1 MAECVVITG
10 TGLACALGRNPA
22 EVFAALLAGK
32 TGIQLLEDRTSEG
45 LSGVLGAPAVPLE
58 PNSVEMPPRLAGLMN
73 KHLSLLHH
81 ATHQA
86 LAAASPDRSFMPPEE
101 IGFFAGMGMV
111 DYGIA
116 DLLPAVLKS
125 RDLHGN
131 LNYGQFYAQGY
142 REIYPLWPLAML
154 NNVAF
159 CQVAIALTI
168 RGANAV
174 FSPHADAAVQALAE
188 GVASLQQENT
198 KLVLAGGVGETL
210 SPQSLNRARLAGI
223 LVPTVGTT
231 KGCQPFAAQRQG
243 TVLGE
248 GSAMVALQ
256 WETDARARGARTLAR
271 LAGFG
276 FSCDTMQLSTS
287 SAADGLARAMRQAL
301 QRAQIEPAAVDL
313 LMAHGDGTV
322 RGDSYE
328 LDAIDQVFTGRS
340 ATLPVYASK
349 GALGHL
355 LAAGP
360 ALDLVLATEMIQNQI
375 VPPCPFSFPLD
386 SRAHFVVAAD
396 RVLPVRLNTVLIN
409 ACSPEGTCA
418 AMVVQSIS

>member
-1 MAECVVITG
+1 
-10 TGLACALGRNPA
+10 
-22 EVFAALLAGK
+22 
-32 TGIQLLEDRTSEG
+32 
-45 LSGVLGAPAVPLE
+45 
-58 PNSVEMPPRLAGLMN
+58 
-73 KHLSLLHH
+73 
-81 ATHQA
+81 
-86 LAAASPDRSFMPPEE
+86 
-101 IGFFAGMGMV
+101 MGMV

-116 DLLPAVLKS
+116 DLLPAILKS

-188 GVASLQQENT
+188 GVASLQQGST

-210 SPQSLNRARLAGI
+210 SPLSLNRARLAGI
-223 LVPTVGTT
+223 LVPTVDTI
-231 KGCQPFAAQRQG
+231 KGCQPFAAHRQG

-256 WETDARARGARTLAR
+256 RETDARARGARTLAR
-271 LAGFG
+271 LTGFG
-276 FSCDTMQLSTS
+276 FSCDTRQISTN
-287 SAADGLARAMRQAL
+287 SAANGLARAMRQAL
-301 QRAQIEPAAVDL
+301 HGAQIEPAAVDL

-322 RGDSYE
+322 DGDSYE
-328 LDAIDQVFTGRS
+328 MDAIDQVFTERS
-340 ATLPVYASK
+340 TTLPVYSSK
-349 GALGHL
+349 GAIGHL

-360 ALDLVLATEMIQNQI
+360 ALDLVLATQMIQNQV

-386 SRAHFVVAAD
+386 SRARFVVAAD
-396 RVLPVRLNTVLIN
+396 KMLPVRLGTVLIN